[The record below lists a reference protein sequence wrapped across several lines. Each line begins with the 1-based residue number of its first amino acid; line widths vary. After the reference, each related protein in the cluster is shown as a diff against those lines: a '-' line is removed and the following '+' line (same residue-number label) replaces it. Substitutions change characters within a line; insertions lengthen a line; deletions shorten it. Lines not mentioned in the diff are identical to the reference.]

1 MSTRLNALASIL
13 AVLLASPAL
22 AAESLPPSAQSGLA
36 QPSLADVY
44 IADIPDV
51 AKFIAEDDK
60 AAGQPFRYGVA
71 VTTAGIRF
79 ERGKGSIGERV
90 RLADGRHAWRAAI
103 SSPGAKSIDFE
114 FSRLVLPEGAEFY
127 LYNDAFEVVRG
138 PIRAADLAGSE
149 RYFSPYVPGDIAF
162 VELVASRDALRE
174 AVVEIGSLTHA
185 YRGLWGVDD
194 PLAKSGSCN
203 VDVICPLGDA
213 WRDQIDSVGHY
224 TFRRGSSS
232 YVCTGSLIA
241 NTAGTT
247 VPYLLTANHCM
258 STATVVGSMVVYWNY
273 QSSTCRTPGSS
284 SSGTPLN
291 RSIASHTQSGAS
303 LISTSSTSD
312 FTLVR
317 LSTDVPSASNPFWSG
332 WDRRDQAPS
341 SAVGIHH
348 PSGHEMRISAEN
360 DPLSIA
366 GYLGATGSGTS
377 HLRVADWDQ
386 GTTEGGSS
394 GSGLWN
400 ASNKL
405 LVGQLHGGYAACGN
419 NDADWYG
426 RLAISWAG
434 GGSSSTRLSNWL
446 DPNGTGAT
454 TLAGYRGGSTPPPN
468 SFFENQ
474 TDYAINDNA
483 TIESPIAVSGR
494 SGNAPS
500 TLRVGVTIYHTYI
513 GDLKVDLIAPD
524 GSVYVLHN
532 RSGGSADNI
541 ITTYTVNAS
550 SEVANGTW
558 KLRVNDNANA
568 DTGRL
573 DKWSLQF

>member
-1 MSTRLNALASIL
+1 
-13 AVLLASPAL
+13 
-22 AAESLPPSAQSGLA
+22 
-36 QPSLADVY
+36 
-44 IADIPDV
+44 
-51 AKFIAEDDK
+51 
-60 AAGQPFRYGVA
+60 
-71 VTTAGIRF
+71 
-79 ERGKGSIGERV
+79 
-90 RLADGRHAWRAAI
+90 
-103 SSPGAKSIDFE
+103 
-114 FSRLVLPEGAEFY
+114 
-127 LYNDAFEVVRG
+127 
-138 PIRAADLAGSE
+138 
-149 RYFSPYVPGDIAF
+149 
-162 VELVASRDALRE
+162 
-174 AVVEIGSLTHA
+174 
-185 YRGLWGVDD
+185 
-194 PLAKSGSCN
+194 
-203 VDVICPLGDA
+203 
-213 WRDQIDSVGHY
+213 
-224 TFRRGSSS
+224 
-232 YVCTGSLIA
+232 
-241 NTAGTT
+241 
-247 VPYLLTANHCM
+247 
-258 STATVVGSMVVYWNY
+258 
-273 QSSTCRTPGSS
+273 
-284 SSGTPLN
+284 
-291 RSIASHTQSGAS
+291 
-303 LISTSSTSD
+303 
-312 FTLVR
+312 
-317 LSTDVPSASNPFWSG
+317 
-332 WDRRDQAPS
+332 
-341 SAVGIHH
+341 
-348 PSGHEMRISAEN
+348 
-360 DPLSIA
+360 
-366 GYLGATGSGTS
+366 
-377 HLRVADWDQ
+377 
-386 GTTEGGSS
+386 
-394 GSGLWN
+394 
-400 ASNKL
+400 
-405 LVGQLHGGYAACGN
+405 LHGGYAACGN